1 MFGMFYDMSSV
12 WSRSNSYS
20 VGTNSETKTEGP
32 TPETRGPS
40 ENSPTEGSFI
50 LLTTISGKALLW
62 YHAASDSEIVDSCL
76 KTLRLMFGTS
86 AVMEVQGYLV
96 SRWGSEP
103 HVGMSYSY
111 VAVGSTGEDYDVI
124 AETAHGHIHFA
135 GEVSPYFCNYS
146 WRSYDFLA
154 K

>member
-12 WSRSNSYS
+12 WSPSNSDS
-20 VGTNSETKTEGP
+20 VGTTSETKTEGP
-32 TPETRGPS
+32 TSETRGPS

-62 YHAASDSEIVDSCL
+62 YHAASDGEIVDSCL

-86 AVMEVQGYLV
+86 AVLEVQGYQV

-103 HVGMSYSY
+103 YVGMSYSY

-124 AETAHGHIHFA
+124 ADTSHGHIHFA
-135 GEVSPYFCNYS
+135 GEVSPYVFPCAIRYNY
-146 WRSYDFLA
+146 F
-154 K
+154 